1 MLKRVDKFLG
11 KLFRKNKRNIRPIT
25 VITVVVLSFAMIF
38 KGVMQIPQIK
48 ENKKNIQ
55 YLKDCIEYETKR
67 QAEIDEL
74 KDKVDTDEYIEK
86 IAGDKLG
93 LVKNNAKIFI
103 DVSE

>member
-1 MLKRVDKFLG
+1 MLKKADIFLG
-11 KLFRKNKRNIRPIT
+11 KLFRKNKRNIRPIS
-25 VITVVVLSFAMIF
+25 VPVVCLLSFAMLF
-38 KGVMQIPQIK
+38 KGVMQRPQIK
-48 ENKKNIQ
+48 ENKERVQ
-55 YLKDCIEYETKR
+55 YLKDCIEYEKTR

-86 IAGDKLG
+86 IAQDKLG